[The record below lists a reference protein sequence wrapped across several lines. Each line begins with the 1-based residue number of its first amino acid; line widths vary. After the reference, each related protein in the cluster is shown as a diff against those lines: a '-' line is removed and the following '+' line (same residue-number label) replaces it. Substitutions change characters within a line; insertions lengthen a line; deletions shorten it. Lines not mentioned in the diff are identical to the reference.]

1 MILQAKLTF
10 MASLLTIVSAIVLT
24 KCLFCKNLKNLI
36 AALFLSSSYK
46 SNEDYVYVRGRGRG
60 KYICE
65 ECGIRCKKPSML
77 KKHIRTHTDIRPY
90 VCKFCNFAFKTK
102 GRASFILCVLQ
113 HAMSKPGYSH
123 CATASLLAT
132 RLRPRC
138 FFVSVVAD
146 VCSDPCSGFASF
158 AFILANIS

>member
-1 MILQAKLTF
+1 MILQVKLTF

-24 KCLFCKNLKNLI
+24 KCMFCKNVKNLI
-36 AALFLSSSYK
+36 AALLLSSSYK

-102 GRASFILCVLQ
+102 GRASFILCFAACYEQAWLQ
-113 HAMSKPGYSH
+113 
-123 CATASLLAT
+123 SLCNCN
-132 RLRPRC
+132 RPC
-138 FFVSVVAD
+138 N
-146 VCSDPCSGFASF
+146 PPPP
-158 AFILANIS
+158 